1 MTPSVRTRVS
11 AGLATG
17 LVTALGGAA
26 VVAPGIGTPS
36 VPAVMT
42 LSSAAVELT
51 AALQPLLQP
60 GAAAEA
66 SAAAAAFVG
75 ADATEAAQS
84 AGDWIINAYYAIQ
97 PWVEYGVQLFAWA
110 FEWLPWPIGLLAP
123 QAYIVYGGWQPFA
136 ESVAFS
142 LAFLVDGEFDLVL
155 PTLAA
160 GIQTGLSNL
169 VQGEIAWIL
178 SFFPPLPPIGF
189 AAATAPAG
197 RSAARVPAAPE
208 GESNGEAPASDTPAA
223 NAAVSDENS
232 DNASAD
238 PGATTT
244 EGTATEAENT
254 EAENTEAENTE
265 ALATETELAD
275 AEPTAAAD
283 PSPRRASRAQRPAPA
298 ASAAAAV
305 EEVSVAATDVGPAAT
320 SASAPASA
328 SASATQQGSAS
339 RPAVRASR
347 SAAVK
352 QRDKAPGTA
361 AAKSAGRR

>member
-1 MTPSVRTRVS
+1 MTPSVRNRVS
-11 AGLATG
+11 AGMATG
-17 LVTALGGAA
+17 LVAALGGAA
-26 VVAPGIGTPS
+26 VVAPGIDTPS

-84 AGDWIINAYYAIQ
+84 AGDWIINAYYTIQ

-123 QAYIVYGGWQPFA
+123 QAYIVYSGWQPFA

-142 LAFLVDGEFDLVL
+142 LAFLVDGQFDLVL

-160 GIQTGLSNL
+160 GIQTGLTNL

-189 AAATAPAG
+189 AAATAPGGRVAAAVAG
-197 RSAARVPAAPE
+197 APDSE
-208 GESNGEAPASDTPAA
+208 ANGETPATDTPAVA
-223 NAAVSDENS
+223 AAVTEDPAE
-232 DNASAD
+232 DAS
-238 PGATTT
+238 PGPDATTT
-244 EGTATEAENT
+244 EAAATDVA
-254 EAENTEAENTE
+254 A
-265 ALATETELAD
+265 AD
-275 AEPTAAAD
+275 AELTATTD
-283 PSPRRASRAQRPAPA
+283 PSPRRASRAQRPTPA

-305 EEVSVAATDVGPAAT
+305 EEVSVPAADT
-320 SASAPASA
+320 DPAPVSAPV
-328 SASATQQGSAS
+328 SASATGQGSVS

-347 SAAVK
+347 GAAVK
-352 QRDKAPGTA
+352 QHDKAPGAA

>member
-17 LVTALGGAA
+17 LVTALGGTA
-26 VVAPGIGTPS
+26 VVSPGIDAPS

-97 PWVEYGVQLFAWA
+97 PWVEYGVELFAWA

-123 QAYIVYGGWQPFA
+123 QAYIVYSGWQPFA

-160 GIQTGLSNL
+160 GIQTGLTNL
-169 VQGEIAWIL
+169 VQNEIAWIL

-189 AAATAPAG
+189 AAATAPVGRVAAAVAAG
-197 RSAARVPAAPE
+197 PD
-208 GESNGEAPASDTPAA
+208 GEASATDTPLAAASDGPA
-223 NAAVSDENS
+223 D
-232 DNASAD
+232 DASAE
-238 PGATTT
+238 PEATTT
-244 EGTATEAENT
+244 EAAATDVMATESVA
-254 EAENTEAENTE
+254 
-265 ALATETELAD
+265 AD
-275 AEPTAAAD
+275 AELTATAD
-283 PSPRRASRAQRPAPA
+283 PSPRRASRAPRPAAA
-298 ASAAAAV
+298 ASAAVAV
-305 EEVSVAATDVGPAAT
+305 EEVSVAAAEASPAAT

-328 SASATQQGSAS
+328 SAPQQGSVS

-347 SAAVK
+347 GAAVK
-352 QRDKAPGTA
+352 QRDKAPGAA